1 MKKRTIIIA
10 ALLFIVVFYFTYTG
24 KAYQLKDVV
33 KVDEANVTRIEID
46 TDEGK
51 RVVDDKK
58 EIKQIVHS
66 LAKVEVKKSKELDPK
81 FDQSYW
87 VRIVENGKDAYG
99 LTIYD
104 DEYIKA
110 FNFKDKKQ
118 ATYTIGKDQ
127 KIDVKKLLSTKKT
140 CKPTKKDSLR
150 CLFL

>member
-24 KAYQLKDVV
+24 KTYQLKDVV
-33 KVDEANVTRIEID
+33 KVDEASVTRIEID

-58 EIKQIVHS
+58 NTKQIVHS
-66 LAKVEVKKSKELDPK
+66 LSQLEVKKSKELDPK
-81 FDQSYW
+81 FEQSYW

-104 DEYIKA
+104 DDYIKA

-118 ATYTIGKDQ
+118 DTYTIVKDQ
-127 KIDVKKLLSTKKT
+127 KIDVKKLFSTK
-140 CKPTKKDSLR
+140 
-150 CLFL
+150 

>member
-87 VRIVENGKDAYG
+87 VKIVENGKDAYG

-104 DEYIKA
+104 NDYIKA

-127 KIDVKKLLSTKKT
+127 KIDVKKLLSTK
-140 CKPTKKDSLR
+140 
-150 CLFL
+150 

>member
-24 KAYQLKDVV
+24 KAHQLKDVI

-51 RVVDDKK
+51 HVVDDKK
-58 EIKQIVHS
+58 EVKQIVHS

-81 FDQSYW
+81 FDQAYW
-87 VRIVENGKDAYG
+87 VKIVENGKDVYG

-104 DEYIKA
+104 NDYIKA
-110 FNFKDKKQ
+110 FSFEDKKQ
-118 ATYTIGKDQ
+118 ETYTIVKDQ
-127 KIDVKKLLSTKKT
+127 KVDVKKLFSTK
-140 CKPTKKDSLR
+140 
-150 CLFL
+150 

>member
-10 ALLFIVVFYFTYTG
+10 ALLFIIVFYFTYTG
-24 KAYQLKDVV
+24 KAYQLKDAI
-33 KVDEANVTRIEID
+33 KVEEANVTRIEID

-87 VRIVENGKDAYG
+87 VKIVENGKDAYG

-104 DEYIKA
+104 NDYIKA

-118 ATYTIGKDQ
+118 DTYTIVKDQ
-127 KIDVKKLLSTKKT
+127 KVDVKKLFSTK
-140 CKPTKKDSLR
+140 
-150 CLFL
+150 

>member
-24 KAYQLKDVV
+24 KTYQLKDVI
-33 KVDEANVTRIEID
+33 KVDEASVTRIEID

-58 EIKQIVHS
+58 NMKEIVHS
-66 LAKVEVKKSKELDPK
+66 LSKVDVKKSKERDPK
-81 FDQSYW
+81 YDEAYW
-87 VRIVENGKDAYG
+87 VKIVENGKNAYG

-110 FNFKDKKQ
+110 FNFEDKKQ
-118 ATYTIGKDQ
+118 VTYTIVKDQ
-127 KIDVKKLLSTKKT
+127 KVDVKKLFSTK
-140 CKPTKKDSLR
+140 
-150 CLFL
+150 

>member
-10 ALLFIVVFYFTYTG
+10 VLLFIAVFYFTYTG
-24 KAYQLKDVV
+24 KTYQLKDVV
-33 KVDEANVTRIEID
+33 KVDEASVTRIEID

-58 EIKQIVHS
+58 NTKQIVHS
-66 LAKVEVKKSKELDPK
+66 LSQLEVKKSKELDPK
-81 FDQSYW
+81 FDQAYW
-87 VRIVENGKDAYG
+87 VKIVENGKDAYG

-104 DEYIKA
+104 DDYIKA

-127 KIDVKKLLSTKKT
+127 KIDVKKLFLTK
-140 CKPTKKDSLR
+140 
-150 CLFL
+150 

>member
-10 ALLFIVVFYFTYTG
+10 VLLFIAVFYFTYTG
-24 KAYQLKDVV
+24 KTYQLKDVV

-58 EIKQIVHS
+58 NTKQIVHS
-66 LAKVEVKKSKELDPK
+66 LSQLEVKKSKELDPK

-104 DEYIKA
+104 DDYIKA

-118 ATYTIGKDQ
+118 DTYTIVKDQ
-127 KIDVKKLLSTKKT
+127 KVDVKKLFLTK
-140 CKPTKKDSLR
+140 
-150 CLFL
+150 

>member
-1 MKKRTIIIA
+1 MKKRTIITA

-24 KAYQLKDVV
+24 KAYQLKDVI

-81 FDQSYW
+81 FDQAYW
-87 VRIVENGKDAYG
+87 VKIVKNGKDAYG

-104 DEYIKA
+104 NDYIKA
-110 FNFKDKKQ
+110 FSFEDKKQ
-118 ATYTIGKDQ
+118 ATYTIVKDQ
-127 KIDVKKLLSTKKT
+127 KIDVKKLFSTK
-140 CKPTKKDSLR
+140 
-150 CLFL
+150 

>member
-10 ALLFIVVFYFTYTG
+10 ALLFIIVFYFTYTG
-24 KAYQLKDVV
+24 KAYQLKDVI
-33 KVDEANVTRIEID
+33 KVDQANVTRIEID

-87 VRIVENGKDAYG
+87 VKIVENGKDAYG

-104 DEYIKA
+104 NDYIKA

-118 ATYTIGKDQ
+118 ATYTIVKDQ
-127 KIDVKKLLSTKKT
+127 KVDVKKLFSTK
-140 CKPTKKDSLR
+140 
-150 CLFL
+150 

>member
-10 ALLFIVVFYFTYTG
+10 ALLFIVIFYFTYTG
-24 KAYQLKDVV
+24 KAYQLKDVI
-33 KVDEANVTRIEID
+33 KVEEANVTRIEID

-87 VRIVENGKDAYG
+87 VKIVENGKDAYG

-104 DEYIKA
+104 DDYIKA
-110 FNFKDKKQ
+110 FNFEDKKQ
-118 ATYTIGKDQ
+118 ATYTIVKDQ
-127 KIDVKKLLSTKKT
+127 KVDVKKLFSTK
-140 CKPTKKDSLR
+140 
-150 CLFL
+150 

>member
-10 ALLFIVVFYFTYTG
+10 ALLFIIVFYFTYTG
-24 KAYQLKDVV
+24 KAYQLKDVI
-33 KVDEANVTRIEID
+33 KVEEANVTRIEID

-87 VRIVENGKDAYG
+87 VKIVENGKDAYG

-104 DEYIKA
+104 NDYIKA

-118 ATYTIGKDQ
+118 ATYTIVKDQ
-127 KIDVKKLLSTKKT
+127 KVDVKKLFSTK
-140 CKPTKKDSLR
+140 
-150 CLFL
+150 

>member
-10 ALLFIVVFYFTYTG
+10 ALLFIIVFYFTYTG
-24 KAYQLKDVV
+24 KAYQLKDVI
-33 KVDEANVTRIEID
+33 KVEEANVTRIEID

-81 FDQSYW
+81 FDQAYW
-87 VRIVENGKDAYG
+87 VKIVESGKDAYG

-104 DEYIKA
+104 NDYIKA

-118 ATYTIGKDQ
+118 ATYTIVKDQ
-127 KIDVKKLLSTKKT
+127 KVDVKKLFSTK
-140 CKPTKKDSLR
+140 
-150 CLFL
+150 

>member
-87 VRIVENGKDAYG
+87 VKIVENGKDAYG

-118 ATYTIGKDQ
+118 ATYTIGKGQ
-127 KIDVKKLLSTKKT
+127 KIDVKKLLSTK
-140 CKPTKKDSLR
+140 
-150 CLFL
+150 

>member
-87 VRIVENGKDAYG
+87 VKIVENGKDAYG

-104 DEYIKA
+104 NDYIKA

-118 ATYTIGKDQ
+118 ATYTFGKDQ
-127 KIDVKKLLSTKKT
+127 KIDVKKLLSTK
-140 CKPTKKDSLR
+140 
-150 CLFL
+150 

>member
-24 KAYQLKDVV
+24 KAYQLKDVI
-33 KVDEANVTRIEID
+33 KVEEANVTRIEID

-58 EIKQIVHS
+58 EIKQIVHF

-87 VRIVENGKDAYG
+87 VKIVENGKDAYG

-104 DEYIKA
+104 DDYIKA
-110 FNFKDKKQ
+110 FNFEDKKQ
-118 ATYTIGKDQ
+118 ATYTIVKDQ
-127 KIDVKKLLSTKKT
+127 KVDVKKLFSTK
-140 CKPTKKDSLR
+140 
-150 CLFL
+150 

>member
-1 MKKRTIIIA
+1 MRNRRFLLKKRTIIIA
-10 ALLFIVVFYFTYTG
+10 ALLFIIVFYFTYTG
-24 KAYQLKDVV
+24 KAYQLKDVI
-33 KVDEANVTRIEID
+33 KVEEANVTRIEID

-81 FDQSYW
+81 FDQAYW
-87 VRIVENGKDAYG
+87 VKIVESGKDAYG

-104 DEYIKA
+104 NDYIKA

-118 ATYTIGKDQ
+118 ATYTIVKDQ
-127 KIDVKKLLSTKKT
+127 KVDVKKLFSTK
-140 CKPTKKDSLR
+140 
-150 CLFL
+150 

>member
-10 ALLFIVVFYFTYTG
+10 ALLFIIVFYFTYTG
-24 KAYQLKDVV
+24 KSYQLKDVI
-33 KVDEANVTRIEID
+33 KVEEANVTRIEID

-81 FDQSYW
+81 FDQAYW
-87 VRIVENGKDAYG
+87 VKIVESGKDAYG

-104 DEYIKA
+104 NDYIKA

-118 ATYTIGKDQ
+118 ATYTIVKDQ
-127 KIDVKKLLSTKKT
+127 KVDVKKLFSTK
-140 CKPTKKDSLR
+140 
-150 CLFL
+150 

>member
-1 MKKRTIIIA
+1 LKKRTIIIA
-10 ALLFIVVFYFTYTG
+10 ALLFIAVFYFTYTG
-24 KAYQLKDVV
+24 KTYQLQDVV

-58 EIKQIVHS
+58 NTKHIVHS
-66 LAKVEVKKSKELDPK
+66 LSQLEVKKSKELDPK

-104 DEYIKA
+104 DDYIKA

-127 KIDVKKLLSTKKT
+127 KIDVKKLLSTK
-140 CKPTKKDSLR
+140 
-150 CLFL
+150 

>member
-1 MKKRTIIIA
+1 LKKRTIIIA

-87 VRIVENGKDAYG
+87 VKIVENGKDAYG

-127 KIDVKKLLSTKKT
+127 KIDVKKLLSTK
-140 CKPTKKDSLR
+140 
-150 CLFL
+150 

>member
-127 KIDVKKLLSTKKT
+127 KIDVKKLLSTK
-140 CKPTKKDSLR
+140 
-150 CLFL
+150 

>member
-24 KAYQLKDVV
+24 KAYQLKDVI

-51 RVVDDKK
+51 HVVDDKK
-58 EIKQIVHS
+58 EVKQIVHS

-81 FDQSYW
+81 FDQAYW
-87 VRIVENGKDAYG
+87 VKIVENGKDVYG

-104 DEYIKA
+104 NDYIKA
-110 FNFKDKKQ
+110 FSFEDKKQ
-118 ATYTIGKDQ
+118 ETYTIVKDQ
-127 KIDVKKLLSTKKT
+127 KVDVKKLFSTK
-140 CKPTKKDSLR
+140 
-150 CLFL
+150 

>member
-10 ALLFIVVFYFTYTG
+10 VLLFIVVFYFTYTG
-24 KAYQLKDVV
+24 KTYQLKDVV

-58 EIKQIVHS
+58 NTKQIVHS
-66 LAKVEVKKSKELDPK
+66 LSQLEVKKSKELDPK

-104 DEYIKA
+104 DDYIKA

-118 ATYTIGKDQ
+118 DTYTIVKDQ
-127 KIDVKKLLSTKKT
+127 KVDVKKLFLTK
-140 CKPTKKDSLR
+140 
-150 CLFL
+150 

>member
-33 KVDEANVTRIEID
+33 KVDEVNVTRIEID

-81 FDQSYW
+81 FDQAYW
-87 VRIVENGKDAYG
+87 VKIVENGKDAYG

-104 DEYIKA
+104 NDYIKA

-127 KIDVKKLLSTKKT
+127 KIDVKKLLSTK
-140 CKPTKKDSLR
+140 
-150 CLFL
+150 

>member
-10 ALLFIVVFYFTYTG
+10 ALLFIIVFYFTYTG
-24 KAYQLKDVV
+24 KAYQLKDVI

-87 VRIVENGKDAYG
+87 VKIVENGKDAYG

-104 DEYIKA
+104 NDYIKA

-118 ATYTIGKDQ
+118 ATYTIVKNQ
-127 KIDVKKLLSTKKT
+127 KVDVKKLFSTK
-140 CKPTKKDSLR
+140 
-150 CLFL
+150 